1 MGVATALA
9 ATLEELAAELE
20 LDQVYMAAGQ
30 AEEPVVGVLDSVVGL
45 GPFAPIKAYAVTEVK
60 SDTIRITM
68 QDAKEEVRARLN
80 IEDIVGEYVQL
91 KRAGRN
97 FKGLSPFSGER
108 TPSFFVSPDKHIWHD
123 FSSNKGGDIFSFIM
137 EVEGLDFRQSLE
149 LLARRAGVDL
159 SMYQSS
165 GSQELAKRKKRL
177 QDANELAARY
187 FQQSLVNNK
196 HAQEYVFGKRGLN
209 KEVVQDFRLGYAPD
223 NGEGLTSLLRK
234 KGFSSTELK
243 DAGLTNRFGG
253 DLFRGR
259 MMVPLMDGSGQ
270 VIGFTGRII
279 LDDPS
284 APKYLNTP
292 QTLLYDK
299 SRHVFGL
306 SQAKEAIRKGDYSV
320 IVEGNLDVV
329 SSHQAGIKQVV
340 ATAGTA
346 LTESHL
352 RALSR
357 LSPIIRLAFDGDK
370 AGIAATE
377 RSIPIAQTVGVELS
391 IISLP
396 DSAKDPDELIQQD
409 PALWQKAIDTAEPVV
424 DWVIAQFAKREN
436 LQTAAGKRNFTTA
449 AVAVIR
455 ALRDPVEQD
464 HYLSQIA
471 TMTDTTRDALT
482 RKLSQA
488 GAAEEVPKKA
498 IKPQTNPGEPT
509 QQRTVRNQ
517 DTLLAVALSDVSI
530 QELFR
535 GINTAV
541 FNDDQRRAVAQYIA
555 DNAGTIIDH
564 VPPGLQ
570 THEKYVTMLLL
581 HPDVDNVDWAAEQRA
596 ATANDVLR
604 SLQANH
610 QKTDTKEELLKQEA
624 AARAA
629 GDDKLADEIL
639 QRLSRLIRGEK

>member
-1 MGVATALA
+1 
-9 ATLEELAAELE
+9 
-20 LDQVYMAAGQ
+20 
-30 AEEPVVGVLDSVVGL
+30 
-45 GPFAPIKAYAVTEVK
+45 
-60 SDTIRITM
+60 M

-80 IEDIVGEYVQL
+80 IEDVIGEYVQL

-97 FKGLSPFSGER
+97 FKGLSPFSGEK

-159 SMYQSS
+159 SLYQNS

-177 QDANELAARY
+177 QEANELAARY

-196 HAQEYVFGKRGLN
+196 HAQEYVFKMRGLN
-209 KEVVQDFRLGYAPD
+209 KEIVQDFRLGYAPD
-223 NGEGLTSLLRK
+223 SGDALVSLLRK
-234 KGFSSTELK
+234 KGFSPKELT

-259 MMVPLMDGSGQ
+259 MMVPLMDAGGQ

-279 LDDPS
+279 TDDPS

-306 SQAKEAIRKGDYSV
+306 SQAKESIRKSGYSV

-329 SSHQAGIKQVV
+329 SSHQADVKQVV

-357 LSPIIRLAFDGDK
+357 LSSTIRLAFDGDK

-377 RSIPIAQTVGVELS
+377 RAIPIAQTVGVELS
-391 IISLP
+391 IITLP
-396 DSAKDPDELIQQD
+396 GDAKDPDELIQQD
-409 PALWQKAIDTAEPVV
+409 PALWQKAIDEAEPVV
-424 DWVIAQFAKREN
+424 DWVIKQFAAREN
-436 LQTAAGKRNFTTA
+436 LETAAGKRNFTTA
-449 AVAVIR
+449 AANVIR

-464 HYLSQIA
+464 HYLAQIA
-471 TMTDTTRDALT
+471 DMTDTTRDALL

-488 GAAEEVPKKA
+488 KAIEDAPKKQVKA
-498 IKPQTNPGEPT
+498 QSQTET
-509 QQRTVRNQ
+509 VQQKRDRNQ
-517 DTLLAVALSDVSI
+517 DALLAVALQDIYV
-530 QELFR
+530 QDLFKGLNTTVFQGTER
-535 GINTAV
+535 QAVAAYIASHVGTAV
-541 FNDDQRRAVAQYIA
+541 EE
-555 DNAGTIIDH
+555 
-564 VPPGLQ
+564 VPQGLQ
-570 THEKYVTMLLL
+570 EQEKYVTMLLL
-581 HPDVDNVDWAAEQRA
+581 HPDVDNVAWQVDNRTNTAAE
-596 ATANDVLR
+596 VLR
-604 SLQANH
+604 SLQANY
-610 QKTDTKEELLKQEA
+610 QKTDTKEALLEEEA
-624 AARAA
+624 TARAR
-629 GDDKLADEIL
+629 GDDKAADEIL
-639 QRLSRLIRGEK
+639 LRLSQLIRGEK